1 MSKNGDI
8 DTEEP
13 DLMVTAAQPVI
24 VEPEDVR
31 ASDASAAPTGH
42 AARVECPNCHLV
54 WEGNDIRPHAEW
66 FCANCD
72 YPLFWVL
79 PPAPTEGAE
88 GDGAFSRLPGTDG
101 RDYLTSI
108 ACPHCAERNP
118 PDPSA
123 DCLRCGLPL
132 TPVTVEPPAPPLVV
146 TVERMVTPPRRR
158 IWPWV
163 VATCVSFTA
172 FLVTL
177 VLLLV
182 D

>member
-1 MSKNGDI
+1 M
-8 DTEEP
+8 
-13 DLMVTAAQPVI
+13 MVTAAQPVI
-24 VEPEDVR
+24 VEPETEST
-31 ASDASAAPTGH
+31 ASSMSAAPTGH

-79 PPAPTEGAE
+79 PPSPTEVAE

-118 PDPSA
+118 PDPAA

-132 TPVTVEPPAPPLVV
+132 TPVTVEPPLPPLVV
-146 TVERMVTPPRRR
+146 TVERIVTPARRR
-158 IWPWV
+158 LWPWV
-163 VATCVSFTA
+163 VGTCA
-172 FLVTL
+172 FAAAFVITL
-177 VLLLV
+177 IILLA
-182 D
+182 